1 MDTIDAVDARLL
13 LALDSDPRL
22 PTAAIA
28 EKLRLARRTVQLRLA
43 RLETEV
49 YAPNSTRVAPRAL
62 GQPLRAVVN
71 AEVHQSQLDSTVR
84 ALAAIPQVLQVA
96 GVAGDWDL
104 LCEVAAPDADGL
116 YEVGQ
121 RILACPGIRRTATNL
136 LLRDLVPYRTRP
148 LIESGIR

>member
-13 LALDSDPRL
+13 AALDADPRL

-43 RLETEV
+43 RLEAEA
-49 YAPNSTRVAPRAL
+49 YSPHSTRVAPRAL
-62 GQPLRAVVN
+62 GQSLRAVVN
-71 AEVHQSQLDSTVR
+71 AEVQQSRLDDAVE

-104 LCEVAAPDADGL
+104 LCEVVAPDADGL

-121 RILACPGIRRTATNL
+121 RILACPGIRRTATSL

-148 LIESGIR
+148 LIESGAR